1 MRFEFATAG
10 RIIFGPG
17 TLNEVAPMAAEM
29 GRRPLVVTG
38 HSSVRAAPLMDALER
53 QGMEITRCKVSGEP
67 TTDMALD
74 IIQKA
79 RQAACDLVIGIGG
92 GSVIDTGKVVAALIT
107 NRGPLMDY
115 LEVIGKAQP
124 LVCAAAPYIAIPT
137 TAGTG
142 SEVTRNAVLG
152 SPEHRVKVSM
162 RSPFMLPDLAVVDP
176 ELTVSLPPSITASTG
191 LDAFTQLMEAFVSSQ
206 ANAMTD
212 GICREGLL
220 RAAESLQRVYENG
233 NDRSA
238 RENMCLASLFSGL
251 ALANA
256 KLGAVHGIAGPLGGM
271 ISGAHGAIC
280 AGLLPYVVEINIKA
294 LRMRAAEA
302 PVLQRYTE
310 LAGILTQNA
319 KAQAE
324 DGMAWIKNLCLN
336 LQIQSLAHLGLRKSD
351 FPTVVAN
358 SQIASSMQGN
368 PIRLTQEELLE
379 ILHKAL

>member
-1 MRFEFATAG
+1 MRFQFATAS
-10 RIIFGPG
+10 RIIFGSG

-38 HSSVRAAPLMDALER
+38 HSGIRAAPLMDALEK
-53 QGMEITRCKVSGEP
+53 QGMEITRCMVSGEP
-67 TTDMALD
+67 TTNMALGVV
-74 IIQKA
+74 QKA

-107 NRGPLMDY
+107 NRGSLIDY
-115 LEVIGKAQP
+115 LEVIGNAQP
-124 LVCAAAPYIAIPT
+124 LVSAAAPYIAIPT

-142 SEVTRNAVLG
+142 SEVTRNAVLS
-152 SPEHRVKVSM
+152 SPEHCVKVSM
-162 RSPFMLPDLAVVDP
+162 RSPFMLPKVAVVDP
-176 ELTVSLPPSITASTG
+176 ELTVSLPPSITALTG

-212 GICREGLL
+212 GMCREGLL

-280 AGLLPYVVEINIKA
+280 AGLLPYVVETNIKA
-294 LRMRAAEA
+294 LRMRAADSPILE
-302 PVLQRYTE
+302 RYTE

-319 KAQAE
+319 KARAE
-324 DGMAWIKNLCLN
+324 DGMGWIKNLCQN
-336 LQIQSLAHLGLRKSD
+336 LQIQSLAHLGLSKND
-351 FPTVVAN
+351 FPTVVAK
-358 SQIASSMQGN
+358 SRMASSMQGN
-368 PIRLTQEELLE
+368 PIRLTEEELLE

>member
-1 MRFEFATAG
+1 
-10 RIIFGPG
+10 
-17 TLNEVAPMAAEM
+17 
-29 GRRPLVVTG
+29 
-38 HSSVRAAPLMDALER
+38 
-53 QGMEITRCKVSGEP
+53 
-67 TTDMALD
+67 
-74 IIQKA
+74 
-79 RQAACDLVIGIGG
+79 
-92 GSVIDTGKVVAALIT
+92 
-107 NRGPLMDY
+107 
-115 LEVIGKAQP
+115 
-124 LVCAAAPYIAIPT
+124 
-137 TAGTG
+137 
-142 SEVTRNAVLG
+142 
-152 SPEHRVKVSM
+152 
-162 RSPFMLPDLAVVDP
+162 MLPDLAVVDP
-176 ELTVSLPPSITASTG
+176 ELTVSLSPSITASTG

-280 AGLLPYVVEINIKA
+280 AGLLPYVVETNIKA
-294 LRMRAAEA
+294 LRMRAADSPA
-302 PVLQRYTE
+302 LQRYTE

-319 KAQAE
+319 KARAE
-324 DGMAWIKNLCLN
+324 DGMAWIKNLCQN
-336 LQIQSLAHLGLRKSD
+336 LQIQSLAHLGLTKSD

-358 SQIASSMQGN
+358 SQFASSMQGN
-368 PIRLTQEELLE
+368 PIRLIQEELLE

>member
-1 MRFEFATAG
+1 
-10 RIIFGPG
+10 
-17 TLNEVAPMAAEM
+17 
-29 GRRPLVVTG
+29 
-38 HSSVRAAPLMDALER
+38 
-53 QGMEITRCKVSGEP
+53 
-67 TTDMALD
+67 
-74 IIQKA
+74 
-79 RQAACDLVIGIGG
+79 
-92 GSVIDTGKVVAALIT
+92 
-107 NRGPLMDY
+107 MDY
-115 LEVIGKAQP
+115 LEVIGNAQP
-124 LVCAAAPYIAIPT
+124 LVCSAAPYIAIPT

-176 ELTVSLPPSITASTG
+176 ELTVSLSPSITASTG

-256 KLGAVHGIAGPLGGM
+256 KLGAIHGIAGPLGGM

-280 AGLLPYVVEINIKA
+280 AGLLPYVVETNIKA
-294 LRMRAAEA
+294 LRMRAADSPA
-302 PVLQRYTE
+302 LQRYTE
-310 LAGILTQNA
+310 LAGILTQKRQSPGRRWDGVDKKSLPESSDPIIGAPGLDQKRFSDSSRKLSIREQHAGEPDPPDPRRITRNF
-319 KAQAE
+319 AQ
-324 DGMAWIKNLCLN
+324 
-336 LQIQSLAHLGLRKSD
+336 SPLA
-351 FPTVVAN
+351 
-358 SQIASSMQGN
+358 
-368 PIRLTQEELLE
+368 
-379 ILHKAL
+379 

>member
-1 MRFEFATAG
+1 MRFEFATAS

-17 TLNEVAPMAAEM
+17 TLSEVAPAAAEM
-29 GRRPLVVTG
+29 GRRPLVVSG
-38 HSSVRAAPLMDALER
+38 HSGDRAAALMDALQE
-53 QGMEITRCKVSGEP
+53 QGLEITRCKVSGEP

-74 IIQKA
+74 VVLEA
-79 RQAACDLVIGIGG
+79 RRAACDLVIGIGG

-107 NRGPLMDY
+107 NRRPLIDY
-115 LEVIGKAQP
+115 LEVIGNAQP

-152 SPEHRVKVSM
+152 SPDHRVKVSM
-162 RSPFMLPDLAVVDP
+162 RSPSMLPNLAVVDP
-176 ELTVSLPPSITASTG
+176 ELTVSLPPSITAATG
-191 LDAFTQLMEAFVSSQ
+191 LDAFTQLMEAFVSSH

-212 GICREGLL
+212 GICREGLR

-233 NDRSA
+233 SDRRA
-238 RENMCLASLFSGL
+238 RENMCLASLFSGF

-256 KLGAVHGIAGPLGGM
+256 KLGAIHGIAGPLGGM

-280 AGLLPYVVEINIKA
+280 AGLLPYVVETNIKA
-294 LRMRAAEA
+294 LRKRAEDSSALA
-302 PVLQRYTE
+302 RYNE
-310 LAGILTQNA
+310 LACILTQNA
-319 KAQAE
+319 KARAE
-324 DGMAWIKNLCLN
+324 DGIAWIKNLCQM
-336 LQIQSLAHLGLRKSD
+336 LQIQSLAHLGLSKAD
-351 FPTVVAN
+351 FPAVVAK

-368 PIRLTQEELLE
+368 PIRLTEAELLE